1 MPAKAETVERKL
13 RKIYDKQLGLE
24 REATLLKQKIGAK
37 DVTDYVLAGPAGER
51 TKLSAAFGKHEFM
64 VLVHNMGKSCPYCT
78 LWADSFNSIWR
89 HVENGVPGM
98 KQKAAFLVVSPDD
111 PATQK
116 KFARSRK
123 WGFRMLSAK
132 DTTLFGDLGFAD
144 DKGNPWPGVS
154 ILRRKGRKITRVA
167 KDFFGP
173 GDRYNA
179 IFSFFA
185 LMEEPKSA

>member
-1 MPAKAETVERKL
+1 MPGTSADENRL
-13 RKIYDKQLGLE
+13 RRLFEKMNALE
-24 REATLLKQKIGAK
+24 LEATALKRKTGAMP
-37 DVTDYVLAGPAGER
+37 VTDYTLAGPGGR
-51 TKLSAAFGKHEFM
+51 KTRLSQAFGRHQFM
-64 VLVHNMGKSCPYCT
+64 VLVHNMGKACPYCT

-116 KFARSRK
+116 KFARSRH
-123 WGFRMLSAK
+123 WGFRMLSAGG
-132 DTTLFGDLGFAD
+132 TSLFGDLGFAD

-154 ILRRKGRKITRVA
+154 ILRRKGRKITRIA
-167 KDFFGP
+167 RDFFGP

>member
-1 MPAKAETVERKL
+1 MPMTTAEEKKL
-13 RKIYDKQLGLE
+13 RKLYEKQEALE
-24 REATLLKQKIGAK
+24 RQATELKRKIGAMA
-37 DVTDYVLAGPAGER
+37 VTDYALVGPGGKKV
-51 TKLSAAFGKHEFM
+51 KLSQAFGKHEFM

-89 HVENGVPGM
+89 HVEQGVPGM
-98 KQKAAFLVVSPDD
+98 KANAAFVVVSPDD
-111 PATQK
+111 QVTQQ

-123 WGFRMLSAK
+123 WAFRMLSAK
-132 DTTLFGDLGFAD
+132 GTKLFGDLGFAD
-144 DKGNPWPGVS
+144 EKGNPWPGVS

-185 LMEEPKSA
+185 LMGD